1 MNNLQGHPPWI
12 WAKSPFPYLL
22 CLCSKVIV
30 RVVCAYL
37 SSLTLGIIYRESDN
51 LDEDGGGSNNKN
63 GKRQLKLSNVGFT
76 TSKRSEEIESSGKGR
91 CRFFQARK
99 LEHLT
104 YF

>member
-1 MNNLQGHPPWI
+1 M
-12 WAKSPFPYLL
+12 
-22 CLCSKVIV
+22 
-30 RVVCAYL
+30 VCAYQ
-37 SSLTLGIIYRESDN
+37 SSLTLGIVYRESDN

-63 GKRQLKLSNVGFT
+63 RLSNVGFT